1 MTFLLI
7 RYISKVWLHVSVAI
21 LLFVLTSCRS
31 SSVASLQDTTHT
43 SIIHDTIKLTGHTSR
58 IDSVVIYNYGDTM
71 MIRQRTIERVL
82 RDSIR
87 IVYVN
92 DSSRQHRQQVSKISQ
107 PSKRL
112 FGLVDYI
119 ILIIAVV
126 VIGYLVIRR
135 SRL

>member
-1 MTFLLI
+1 MTFLPI

-21 LLFVLTSCRS
+21 LLFVLASCKS
-31 SSVASLQDTTHT
+31 SSVASLQDSART
-43 SIIHDTIKLTGHTSR
+43 SIIHDTIKLNGHTSR

-71 MIRQRTIERVL
+71 VIRQRTIERVL

-92 DSSRQHRQQVSKISQ
+92 DSSRQHKEQITKVSK
-107 PSKRL
+107 PSTRL
-112 FGLVDYI
+112 FGFVDYVII
-119 ILIIAVV
+119 ILAVA
-126 VIGYLVIRR
+126 VISYLVIRR

>member
-1 MTFLLI
+1 MTFLPI

-21 LLFVLTSCRS
+21 LIFVLTSCKS
-31 SSVASLQDTTHT
+31 SSVASLQDSART

-58 IDSVVIYNYGDTM
+58 IDSVVIFNNGDTV

-92 DSSRQHRQQVSKISQ
+92 DSLREHKQQVSKLSK
-107 PSKRL
+107 PSTRL
-112 FGLVDYI
+112 FGFVDYI
-119 ILIIAVV
+119 INILAVV
-126 VIGYLVIRR
+126 VIIYLVIRR
-135 SRL
+135 RRL

>member
-7 RYISKVWLHVSVAI
+7 RYISKVWLHVSVAMLI
-21 LLFVLTSCRS
+21 FVLASCKS
-31 SSVASLQDTTHT
+31 SSVATLQDTART

-58 IDSVVIYNYGDTM
+58 IDSVVIFSNGDTV

-92 DSSRQHRQQVSKISQ
+92 DSSRQHRQQVSKISK
-107 PSKRL
+107 PSTRL
-112 FGLVDYI
+112 FGFVDYI
-119 ILIIAVV
+119 IIILAVG
-126 VIGYLVIRR
+126 VIIYLVIRR

>member
-7 RYISKVWLHVSVAI
+7 RYNPKVWLRVSVAI
-21 LLFVLTSCRS
+21 LLFILTSCKS
-31 SSVASLQDTTHT
+31 SSVASFKDTAHT

-58 IDSVVIYNYGDTM
+58 IDSVVIFTKGDTM

-87 IVYVN
+87 VVYVR
-92 DSSRQHRQQVSKISQ
+92 DTLRLEREQVSKV
-107 PSKRL
+107 SKPTTRL
-112 FGLVDYI
+112 FGFVDYVII
-119 ILIIAVV
+119 ILAVAVII
-126 VIGYLVIRR
+126 YLVVRR

>member
-7 RYISKVWLHVSVAI
+7 RYIPKVWLHVSVAI
-21 LLFVLTSCRS
+21 LLFVFSSCRS
-31 SSVASLQDTTHT
+31 ASTESLQDTAHS
-43 SIIHDTIKLTGHTSR
+43 SIVHDTIRSSNDASR
-58 IDSVVIYNYGDTM
+58 IDSVIIYKYGDTV

-92 DSSRQHRQQVSKISQ
+92 DSSRQHRAQVSKVSK

-112 FGLVDYI
+112 FGFVDYI
-119 ILIIAVV
+119 IFTLAVAVII
-126 VIGYLVIRR
+126 YLVIRR